1 MRKYVRLIVAAFGIV
16 FAVFVALQFR
26 RRAPEPVSA
35 PVTRTDPGA
44 VVESTAGTTTRWK
57 FSRQDVIISYDRQ
70 LTYAD
75 GSVRLVGVKVLADE
89 RGKGNRA
96 FNVTANEG
104 KIGKDE
110 AELTL
115 TGNVNMSASDGMTVR
130 TDQARYAKSD
140 GQIRAPGHVE
150 FTRGR
155 LSGSGVGMVYDEGRD
170 VLSLLAEAIVHV
182 APDRQHAGGA
192 DITSK
197 KADFARRDKNVR
209 FEEAVTIVREN
220 QRIDA
225 DNAVGYLSEDEDH
238 IEKVELRGHSRIT
251 MANAAA
257 GAVQG
262 LAATDMD
269 LKYGADGQLL
279 EHATLAGDASIELAG
294 EAKAPGRQIA
304 AKAIDVALAPDGTT
318 PTALIA
324 RDAVLLTIPPAGET
338 PGRTIRSA
346 ALDAKG
352 EPRNGLNQA
361 RFAGNVEF
369 REQGNQIDRRA
380 VAANLDVTLKPGFL
394 VEDARFEHAVR
405 FVDGRMTGV
414 AAVARYDLDK
424 GTLAL
429 TGSEPRFETPHMDNE
444 QIAVDGKTIDVT
456 LSGPKVKA
464 EGAPVKSVMQP
475 PKKQGDKPAE
485 GERRMPAMLKSDQ
498 AVTVLSKT
506 LDYDGTGSK
515 STYVGD
521 VRLFQGDTSIKA
533 ATIVLDDKSGDLTA
547 AGGVTTTTLLE
558 QNAKSAG
565 ADQSKSQNKPP
576 PKPPENA
583 PAKERVLSIAT
594 AKDFVYEDKIRRL
607 TYTGD
612 AHMTGPQ
619 GDMTATKIELF
630 LKPSGDELE
639 RAEAYEKLTLREQS
653 RTTIGNRLTYTT
665 ADETYVITGA
675 PVEIT
680 DECGRVTTGHTLT
693 FVKAT
698 DTIVVDGNDQIRTQT
713 KGGGK
718 CPS

>member
-1 MRKYVRLIVAAFGIV
+1 LRKYVRLIVAAFGIV

-26 RRAPEPVSA
+26 RRPAEPPA
-35 PVTRTDPGA
+35 TAVTRTDPGA
-44 VVESTAGTTTRWK
+44 VVESTDGTTSRFK
-57 FSRQDVIISYDRQ
+57 FSRQDVLIAYDHQ
-70 LTYAD
+70 LTYGD
-75 GSVRLVGVKVLADE
+75 GTVRLVGVKIIADE
-89 RGKGNRA
+89 RGSGKRT
-96 FNVTANEG
+96 FNVTAKEG
-104 KIGKDE
+104 KVGKDE

-115 TGNVNMSASDGMTVR
+115 IGDVNMSASDGMVVR
-130 TDQARYAKSD
+130 TEQARYAKAD

-170 VLSLLAEAIVHV
+170 VLSLLADASVHI
-182 APDRQHAGGA
+182 APDKQHAGGA
-192 DITSK
+192 DVTSG

-209 FEEAVTIVREN
+209 FDENVRIQREN
-220 QRIDA
+220 QTIDA
-225 DNAVGYLSEDEDH
+225 DNAVGYLSADEDH
-238 IEKVELRGHSRIT
+238 IEKIELRGHSRIA
-251 MANAAA
+251 MAKAAV

-262 LAATDMD
+262 LTATDMD
-269 LKYGADGQLL
+269 LKYSPDGLLL
-279 EHATLAGDASIELAG
+279 EHATIDGDASIQLAG
-294 EAKAPGRQIA
+294 EAGAPGRQIA
-304 AKAIDVALAPDGTT
+304 AKTIDITLAPDGAT

-324 RDAVLLTIPPAGET
+324 RESVLLTLPPDGET

-352 EPRNGLNQA
+352 EPQKGLNQA
-361 RFAGNVEF
+361 RFAGTVEF
-369 REQGNQIDRRA
+369 REQGNHIDRRA
-380 VAANLDVTLKPGFL
+380 NSAILEVALKPGFV

-405 FVDGRMTGV
+405 FVDGRMTAV
-414 AAVARYDLDK
+414 AAAGRYDLGK

-429 TGSEPRFETPHMDNE
+429 SGSEPAFEVPHMVNE
-444 QIAVDGKTIDVT
+444 QIAVDGKTVNVT
-456 LSGPKVKA
+456 LNGPKVKA
-464 EGAPVKSVMQP
+464 EGAPVKSVLQP
-475 PKKQGDKPAE
+475 AKKQGDKPAE

-506 LDYDGTGSK
+506 LDYDGTASK
-515 STYVGD
+515 STYAGE
-521 VRLFQGDTSIKA
+521 VRLFQADTSIKA

-547 AGGVTTTTLLE
+547 SGGVTTTTLLE
-558 QNAKSAG
+558 QNAKAV
-565 ADQSKSQNKPP
+565 ADKEKEKNKTAA
-576 PKPPENA
+576 KPADTA
-583 PAKERVLSIAT
+583 PVKERVLSIAT
-594 AKDFVYEDKIRRL
+594 AKDFVYEDNVRRL

-619 GDMTATKIELF
+619 GDMTASKIELY

-639 RAEAYEKLTLREQS
+639 RAEAYEKLTLREQN
-653 RTTIGNRLTYTT
+653 RTTTGNRLTYTT
-665 ADETYVITGA
+665 ADEKYVITGA

-680 DECGRVTTGHTLT
+680 DECSRVTTGHTLT